1 MPNLRSATEL
11 MEPDSR
17 SAGFV
22 RVNHEG
28 EVTPISIQH
37 AEELCVEIEAS
48 LTSGTPE
55 KIRER
60 VKVAKS
66 LIVYAWF
73 CYDFFAV
80 SMFWSFSCME
90 MALWAKYQEMKATDR
105 HVEKY
110 SSFKSLLSWASKGN
124 LLPDGISPDAI
135 AKMRNSMAHPK
146 GFNIVM
152 FPGAAFD
159 IFELLIRVLAQL
171 WPVAV
176 KSSN

>member
-1 MPNLRSATEL
+1 
-11 MEPDSR
+11 
-17 SAGFV
+17 
-22 RVNHEG
+22 
-28 EVTPISIQH
+28 
-37 AEELCVEIEAS
+37 
-48 LTSGTPE
+48 
-55 KIRER
+55 
-60 VKVAKS
+60 
-66 LIVYAWF
+66 VYAWF